1 MASRY
6 AASAR
11 RRGGAR
17 RPRIAGRPRTA
28 AHRPRTPSVY
38 RKGPLRKLGRLD
50 RRAFDRVAA
59 AHLPGLEYVLPR
71 LSRAADHGVLW
82 FTAAGAMGLTRRARL
97 RRAAL
102 RGSIGIAVASPVV
115 NVLGKQAF
123 RRARPV
129 VDLVPPI
136 RIRWKLPTSHA
147 FPSGHSASAAAFAT
161 GVAMEAPRAVAVPVA
176 VTASAVAFARV
187 YTGAHYPGDV
197 LAGVGIGVLAA
208 LGTRLVWPARPPV
221 ARVTRTA
228 TEKVM
233 ITGDGQGI
241 VVVVNEGAG
250 AEGAVEGGAEVPI
263 LRSATES
270 AVSVLQR
277 ELPAASIVW
286 LGPDEDVD
294 KALGEAAAR
303 AEVLG
308 VIGGDGTVNAGA
320 RAALENDVP
329 LLTVPGG
336 TFDHFARALGIETA
350 ADAVAAYRG
359 GRLGRVDVGV
369 ITPAGDGAEGGE
381 EELVFLNTTGL
392 GAYTE
397 LVERRERL
405 EGRLGKWPALA
416 VAAARTFRHSRPLPL
431 LVNGRPRRV
440 WLGFV
445 GNCMYGSRG
454 PTPTWRRHLDDG
466 QLDIR
471 LVTTGERVPRLRALA
486 AVLAGHLHV
495 MPGYR
500 AWHSGTLDLVAPAGG
515 LRVARDGELTPLP
528 RAVRIGKRPGALAI
542 FCPPTPPRRGG
553 SGAGR

>member
-1 MASRY
+1 MESRY
-6 AASAR
+6 TASAR
-11 RRGGAR
+11 RVLGR
-17 RPRIAGRPRTA
+17 RPFDHPPAERGRR
-28 AHRPRTPSVY
+28 RRRTPALF
-38 RKGPLRKLGRLD
+38 RKGPLRRLGRLD
-50 RRAFDRVAA
+50 RWAFDQVAA
-59 AHLPGLEYVLPR
+59 AHLPGLEVVLPR

-102 RGSIGIAVASPVV
+102 RGSVAIAVASPVV
-115 NVLGKQAF
+115 NVLGKHAF

-161 GVAMEAPRAVAVPVA
+161 GVAMEAPRAVAAPVA
-176 VTASAVAFARV
+176 ATAAAVAFARI

-197 LAGVGIGVLAA
+197 LAGVGIGALAA

-221 ARVTRTA
+221 AHITRTF

-241 VVVVNEGAG
+241 VVVVNGDAGAGEGA
-250 AEGAVEGGAEVPI
+250 AEVPV
-263 LRSATES
+263 LRSAAES
-270 AVSVLQR
+270 AVGLVRR
-277 ELPAASIVW
+277 ELPAAGIVRP
-286 LGPDEDVD
+286 GPDEDLD
-294 KALGEAAAR
+294 KVLDEAAAH

-308 VIGGDGTVNAGA
+308 VIGGDGTLNAAA
-320 RAALENDVP
+320 RAAVAHDVP
-329 LLTVPGG
+329 LLPIPGG

-369 ITPAGDGAEGGE
+369 VAPVGDEDAPEH
-381 EELVFLNTTGL
+381 ELIFLNTAGI

-405 EGRLGKWPALA
+405 EGRLGKWGALA
-416 VAAARTFRHSRPLPL
+416 VAAVRTFRHSEPLPL
-431 LVNGRPRRV
+431 LVDGRLRRV

-445 GNCMYGSRG
+445 GNCSYGSRG
-454 PTPTWRRHLDDG
+454 PAPTWRRHLDDG
-466 QLDIR
+466 RLDIR

-500 AWHSGTLDLVAPAGG
+500 AWHADALELAAPGGG
-515 LRVARDGELTPLP
+515 LRMARDGEVTSLP
-528 RAVRIGKRPGALAI
+528 PSVRVGKRPGALAV
-542 FCPPTPPRRGG
+542 FCPPTP
-553 SGAGR
+553 A